1 MSCPSRRPR
10 RHSLLLGALT
20 LAASGC
26 ATTEAGNGPNDPL
39 EPLNRQVYAFN
50 DGFDRAIAQPVA
62 RGYQRITPDLV
73 EQGIGNF
80 FANLDDVSVLV
91 NSILQAKGGKA
102 TRTTLRLAFNST
114 FGLFGFIDLAGAMG
128 LEKDNE
134 DFGQTLGHWGLAPG
148 PYLVLPVLGASNL
161 RDGTG
166 RIVDAQYEALDR
178 LASGDA
184 SYYRARI
191 LGAIDTR
198 ASLFG
203 ASRMV
208 DRAAVDPYVFT
219 RQAYLR
225 RRANQVHDGNPPPE
239 ALPGEPDPQG
249 EEGEFDP
256 FSDEDEDLFQD
267 GGQSGEPD
275 DGS

>member
-1 MSCPSRRPR
+1 MSCHRRRPR
-10 RHSLLLGALT
+10 RPSLLLGAFT
-20 LAASGC
+20 LAVSGC
-26 ATTEAGNGPNDPL
+26 ATTPGADGPNDPL

-50 DGFDRAIAQPVA
+50 DGFDRAIARPVA
-62 RGYQRITPDLV
+62 RGYQRVTPELV
-73 EQGIGNF
+73 EEGIGNF

-114 FGLFGFIDLAGAMG
+114 FGLFGLIDLAGAMG
-128 LEKDNE
+128 LEKENE
-134 DFGQTLGHWGLAPG
+134 DFGQTLGHWGLSPG
-148 PYLVLPVLGASNL
+148 PYLVLPILGPSNL

-166 RIVDAQYEALDR
+166 RIADAQYEALDQ
-178 LASGDA
+178 LASDDA
-184 SYYRARI
+184 TYYSARV
-191 LGAIDTR
+191 LSAIDTR
-198 ASLFG
+198 ADLLG

-208 DRAAVDPYVFT
+208 DTAAVDPYTFT
-219 RQAYLR
+219 REAYLR

-239 ALPGEPDPQG
+239 ALPGEPDSQG
-249 EEGEFDP
+249 EEGGFDA

-267 GGQSGEPD
+267 GGQGGEAD